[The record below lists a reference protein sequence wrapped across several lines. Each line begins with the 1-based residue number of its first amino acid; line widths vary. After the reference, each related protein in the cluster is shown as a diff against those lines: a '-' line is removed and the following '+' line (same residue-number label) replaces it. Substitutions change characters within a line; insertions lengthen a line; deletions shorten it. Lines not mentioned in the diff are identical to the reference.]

1 MKALF
6 SEAYG
11 YTKYV
16 VVQGGATDMVAKFSN
31 TDTSGAELSPS
42 ISPSL
47 NPTKVSTAHQDLINR
62 TDLDIQPTHNE
73 GFAGALP

>member
-1 MKALF
+1 MRVFFWVKGLF

-31 TDTSGAELSPS
+31 TDTAGSELSAAS
-42 ISPSL
+42 ITITEV
-47 NPTKVSTAHQDLINR
+47 NDGENR
-62 TDLDIQPTHNE
+62 IKI
-73 GFAGALP
+73 

>member
-31 TDTSGAELSPS
+31 TDTSGSELS
-42 ISPSL
+42 
-47 NPTKVSTAHQDLINR
+47 TARITITEVNNGEYR
-62 TDLDIQPTHNE
+62 IKI
-73 GFAGALP
+73 

>member
-31 TDTSGAELSPS
+31 TDTSGYEQSNVT
-42 ISPSL
+42 IDKRR
-47 NPTKVSTAHQDLINR
+47 KVRLIKYKTR
-62 TDLDIQPTHNE
+62 SDTE
-73 GFAGALP
+73 E